1 MNRVNLRRGVKYFA
15 MLCVLYACIMVLL
28 YALGQSAVPA
38 DQLAWVLFH
47 TWRGAL
53 LAGMAAIL
61 AATYPYFGFTRR
73 TVAGDIDEHRGQIV
87 NVFVSAGFMLTD
99 ESDGRMTFRAGSAMR
114 RLRLLYEDEIEVV
127 RGMGSEAGNIVIDGI
142 RRVAVPVAFRLE
154 AAVRHSKLQ

>member
-1 MNRVNLRRGVKYFA
+1 MNLRRGVKYFA

-61 AATYPYFGFTRR
+61 SATYPYFGFTRR
-73 TVAGDIDEHRGQIV
+73 TVAGDLGEDRERIV
-87 NVFVSAGFMLTD
+87 NVFASAGFVPAD
-99 ESDGRMTFRAGSAMR
+99 ETAERMTFRAATPLR
-114 RLRLLYEDEIEVV
+114 RLRLLYEDEIAVTRGADGGVV
-127 RGMGSEAGNIVIDGI
+127 IEGL

-154 AAVRHSKLQ
+154 AAVRHAKM